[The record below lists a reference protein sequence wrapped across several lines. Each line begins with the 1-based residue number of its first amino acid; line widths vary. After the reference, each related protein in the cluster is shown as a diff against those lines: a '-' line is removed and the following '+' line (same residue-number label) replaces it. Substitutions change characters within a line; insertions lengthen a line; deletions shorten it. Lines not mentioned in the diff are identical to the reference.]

1 MTPNYTEITIANDSN
16 LSNQAKD
23 KDLQV
28 ITGSENPETERN
40 ETGTMTNGLNLSNF
54 V

>member
-28 ITGSENPETERN
+28 ITGSENPETEKWDRYN
-40 ETGTMTNGLNLSNF
+40 DKRSKPL
-54 V
+54 